1 MIRPSSETRNRYRWI
16 YPGESRRTIRCLT
29 EIVVNDEDGQEGME
43 TINNLIM
50 LVPERYRSYIEFIPS
65 LYGPYFEGVMYQYL
79 FQGPRKFAFI
89 IGDGNNEYEKQ
100 KILLMPDEFGVEE
113 SKFLTMM
120 AIRGQENFSITKG
133 CALTCLL
140 AEDGDH
146 GPRWDIDG
154 GKLEKH

>member
-1 MIRPSSETRNRYRWI
+1 MIRPSSETRNKYRWTS
-16 YPGESRRTIRCLT
+16 PGESRRTIRYLT
-29 EIVVNDEDGQEGME
+29 EIVVSDEDGQEGRE

-50 LVPERYRSYIEFIPS
+50 LVPEQYRKYIEFIPS
-65 LYGPYFEGVMYQYL
+65 LYGPYFEGVMYRYL
-79 FQGPRKFAFI
+79 FKGPRKFAFI

-100 KILLMPDEFGVEE
+100 KILLMPDEFDVAE
-113 SKFLTMM
+113 SEVLTLMGLQGQDKFSMVT
-120 AIRGQENFSITKG
+120 G

-154 GKLEKH
+154 GKLEKY